1 MRCSSAPDLCGW
13 MGAVYEM
20 RSYIERTQTGPDFWT
35 ADSSPARRFRY
46 PGQYGLL
53 LPNRVSANS
62 SPDKTLVYPAVHQQ
76 CTGILHHFQP
86 QAEDFGIGSFSF
98 FSAVP
103 TVVVITAVGI
113 VPAVCLVMLL
123 VIAV

>member
-1 MRCSSAPDLCGW
+1 M
-13 MGAVYEM
+13 
-20 RSYIERTQTGPDFWT
+20 
-35 ADSSPARRFRY
+35 
-46 PGQYGLL
+46 
-53 LPNRVSANS
+53 PNRVSANS
-62 SPDKTLVYPAVHQQ
+62 SPDKNIGVPPAAHQQ